1 MEQRDLRINLIQ
13 STLWNFTWFGNL
25 FVWFFCWYLGFGYM
39 ACQLQRDLF
48 GQHLAHQPRLSCQK
62 CSPLASRTP
71 RAVYRAPT
79 AKGRRSM
86 GTMGTGSVKG
96 SISEF
101 WCFCCRSYG
110 LRGCRNLSFCFS
122 GNMKQQKKSDFCRF
136 CTVKHRGNPCNL
148 SISLACPNFETWSSN
163 IQHVAAEFMIIA
175 NIID

>member
-1 MEQRDLRINLIQ
+1 MWNRGTPENQ
-13 STLWNFTWFGNL
+13 SDSIY
-25 FVWFFCWYLGFGYM
+25 FVEFYMVWQFVCIIFFWYLGFGYM

-110 LRGCRNLSFCFS
+110 LRGCRNWSFCFS
-122 GNMKQQKKSDFCRF
+122 GNMKQPKK
-136 CTVKHRGNPCNL
+136 T
-148 SISLACPNFETWSSN
+148 
-163 IQHVAAEFMIIA
+163 
-175 NIID
+175 

>member
-1 MEQRDLRINLIQ
+1 
-13 STLWNFTWFGNL
+13 
-25 FVWFFCWYLGFGYM
+25 M

-122 GNMKQQKKSDFCRF
+122 GNMKQQKKRDFCRF